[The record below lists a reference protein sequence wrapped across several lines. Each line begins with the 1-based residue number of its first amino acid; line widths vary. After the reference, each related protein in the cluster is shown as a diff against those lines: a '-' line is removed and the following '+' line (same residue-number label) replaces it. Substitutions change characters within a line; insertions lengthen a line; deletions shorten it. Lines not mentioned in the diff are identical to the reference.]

1 MKNYYQILGI
11 TSEAKLSE
19 IKKAY
24 RRLSIKFHPDKNPD
38 DDGYLTSSE
47 AQNDIM
53 ARNDPDA
60 FIYLY
65 SLAVNNPSHYSLPR
79 MWRAGLSIQF

>member
-1 MKNYYQILGI
+1 M
-11 TSEAKLSE
+11 KLSGLKRNLE
-19 IKKAY
+19 NLLDTKNIINVY
-24 RRLSIKFHPDKNPD
+24 RATGNPD

-79 MWRAGLSIQF
+79 MFRLGLTLTF